1 MYEVKYAECPKEAVL
16 GAFLEVVVD
25 FLNRHEQAVVSSA
38 GFRCH
43 ETAPHLPCRRPY
55 GPLRVYHHQQDG
67 PSDAHRHGEGGRN
80 GMKVISNP
88 CVPITLMEAAILKM
102 ADSKFLLFFK
112 ILSRMGGWRSVK
124 LYRRVKHID
133 CLV

>member
-1 MYEVKYAECPKEAVL
+1 
-16 GAFLEVVVD
+16 
-25 FLNRHEQAVVSSA
+25 
-38 GFRCH
+38 
-43 ETAPHLPCRRPY
+43 
-55 GPLRVYHHQQDG
+55 
-67 PSDAHRHGEGGRN
+67 
-80 GMKVISNP
+80 MKVISNP